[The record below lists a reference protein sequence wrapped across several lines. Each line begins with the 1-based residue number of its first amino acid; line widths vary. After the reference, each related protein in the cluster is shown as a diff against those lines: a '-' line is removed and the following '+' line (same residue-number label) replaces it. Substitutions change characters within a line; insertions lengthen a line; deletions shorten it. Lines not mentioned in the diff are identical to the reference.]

1 MKSEERREKRNCR
14 FSHRSENLI
23 MAKPVKNKETYEAIM
38 KRIDVLFDSTDENT
52 SPEDP
57 RLLELDL
64 LSELVEEY
72 EKETFPIEMPSLASV
87 IQYRMHEMKLSQK
100 DLATILGM
108 TAPRLCEILNGKK
121 EPTFQQARQIA
132 AKLSIDADIILA

>member
-1 MKSEERREKRNCR
+1 MPFYVS
-14 FSHRSENLI
+14 L
-23 MAKPVKNKETYEAIM
+23 AKIKNKETYDAVM

-72 EKETFPIEMPSLASV
+72 ENEAFPIETPSLASV
-87 IQYRMHEMKLSQK
+87 IQHRMHEMKLSQK
-100 DLATILGM
+100 ELAAILGM
-108 TAPRLCEILNGKK
+108 TAPRLCDILNGKK

-132 AKLSIDADIILA
+132 AELRIDADIILA

>member
-1 MKSEERREKRNCR
+1 
-14 FSHRSENLI
+14 
-23 MAKPVKNKETYEAIM
+23 
-38 KRIDVLFDSTDENT
+38 
-52 SPEDP
+52 
-57 RLLELDL
+57 
-64 LSELVEEY
+64 
-72 EKETFPIEMPSLASV
+72 MPSLASV